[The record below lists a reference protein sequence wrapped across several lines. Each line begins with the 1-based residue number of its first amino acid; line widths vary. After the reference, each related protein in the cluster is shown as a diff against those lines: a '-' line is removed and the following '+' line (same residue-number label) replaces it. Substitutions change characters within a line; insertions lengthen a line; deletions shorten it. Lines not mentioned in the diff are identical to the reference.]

1 MLIPDGFILKRRN
14 QLQYAGSTDYCVCVL
29 EYMLMMR
36 SLPVTRTSHRGH
48 ARGSS
53 NPDVSARCACLTGRS
68 SRDSR
73 LACVPPFPAL
83 GRLAVVSEGAGDG
96 GWVARGSRALGT
108 LGQQWPHREAAR
120 QRRDGGSTVALCIER
135 RAHRVVA
142 PVVHTGALADPMLAR
157 EA

>member
-1 MLIPDGFILKRRN
+1 MP
-14 QLQYAGSTDYCVCVL
+14 STDYCVCVL

-73 LACVPPFPAL
+73 LACVPPFPCS
-83 GRLAVVSEGAGDG
+83 RNPG
-96 GWVARGSRALGT
+96 GNWEIDFLLTKNFTATDLHCKVSRAKKVAKRRQLST
-108 LGQQWPHREAAR
+108 FPWAPSPLPRPLLLPPLPPFTGQCAIA
-120 QRRDGGSTVALCIER
+120 GGRAVP
-135 RAHRVVA
+135 RAHASVRS
-142 PVVHTGALADPMLAR
+142 
-157 EA
+157 